1 MTEPRAVH
9 NARNHEDGC
18 SSYSDGP
25 KCNGKCRFINGEF
38 TSQPADTEQDLGA
51 MRELLSQFERAVR
64 ARGWSTRQASME
76 AVGSPDMIA
85 DMRRG
90 RVPSVERVR
99 AMCEVLGLE
108 FYVGPHR
115 RRTPIE
121 ARTLA
126 QALST
131 ANRAAQSCGLEMD
144 DDERARVVAAIYDLI
159 GDDQEPTD
167 PAQVLRLI
175 EAVAKNRGT
184 TSATDESNQH
194 DEGSDRSISTKPG

>member
-1 MTEPRAVH
+1 
-9 NARNHEDGC
+9 
-18 SSYSDGP
+18 
-25 KCNGKCRFINGEF
+25 
-38 TSQPADTEQDLGA
+38 

-64 ARGWSTRQASME
+64 SRGWSTRQASME

-115 RRTPIE
+115 RRTPVD
-121 ARTLA
+121 AKRLA

-131 ANRAAQSCGLEMD
+131 ADRAAQSCGLEMD
-144 DDERARVVAAIYDLI
+144 HDDRAQVVAAIYDLI
-159 GDDQEPTD
+159 GDDREPTD
-167 PAQVLRLI
+167 TAQVLRLI
-175 EAVAKNRGT
+175 EAVAQNRAT
-184 TSATDESNQH
+184 TSATDESHQH
-194 DEGSDRSISTKPG
+194 DEGPDRSISTKPG

>member
-1 MTEPRAVH
+1 
-9 NARNHEDGC
+9 
-18 SSYSDGP
+18 
-25 KCNGKCRFINGEF
+25 
-38 TSQPADTEQDLGA
+38 

-64 ARGWSTRQASME
+64 ERGWSTRQASME

-90 RVPSVERVR
+90 RVPSVERVQ

-115 RRTPIE
+115 RRAPVD
-121 ARTLA
+121 ARRLV

-131 ANRAAQSCGLEMD
+131 ADRAAESCGLEMD
-144 DDERARVVAAIYDLI
+144 HDERAEVVAAIYDLI
-159 GDDQEPTD
+159 GADQEPTD
-167 PAQVLRLI
+167 TAQVLRLI

-184 TSATDESNQH
+184 TDVSDQANQH
-194 DEGSDRSISTKPG
+194 DAGPDHPISTKPE

>member
-1 MTEPRAVH
+1 
-9 NARNHEDGC
+9 
-18 SSYSDGP
+18 
-25 KCNGKCRFINGEF
+25 
-38 TSQPADTEQDLGA
+38 
-51 MRELLSQFERAVR
+51 
-64 ARGWSTRQASME
+64 ME

-131 ANRAAQSCGLEMD
+131 ADRAAQSCGLEMD
-144 DDERARVVAAIYDLI
+144 DDERAQVVAAIYDLI
-159 GDDQEPTD
+159 GDDQERTD
-167 PAQVLRLI
+167 TAQVLRLI
-175 EAVAKNRGT
+175 EAVAKSRGT
-184 TSATDESNQH
+184 TSATDESNPH
-194 DEGSDRSISTKPG
+194 DEGADRSSSTKPG

>member
-1 MTEPRAVH
+1 
-9 NARNHEDGC
+9 
-18 SSYSDGP
+18 
-25 KCNGKCRFINGEF
+25 
-38 TSQPADTEQDLGA
+38 

-64 ARGWSTRQASME
+64 ERGWSTRQASME

-108 FYVGPHR
+108 FYVGPQR
-115 RRTPIE
+115 RRAPVD
-121 ARTLA
+121 ARRLA

-131 ANRAAQSCGLEMD
+131 ADRAAESCGLEMD
-144 DDERARVVAAIYDLI
+144 HDERADVVAAIYDLI
-159 GDDQEPTD
+159 GADQEPTD
-167 PAQVLRLI
+167 TAQVLRLI

-184 TSATDESNQH
+184 TNVSDQANRHDAGPDHPISAEP
-194 DEGSDRSISTKPG
+194 E